1 MKILLFICA
10 LLFSLPFIGTI
21 QDASDSYVF
30 DKKHLILSD
39 SIPAEF
45 TVDSIIG
52 CGTSALME
60 ELMMDD
66 TMMQRRAAVMEEK
79 IYQSITNPK
88 YTNTI
93 GAKVQYTLPVVVH
106 IVTNNGIGEVS
117 NQQIQQGIVKLN
129 QGFANT
135 GGYNRGAGTNMNIR
149 FMLAIKD
156 PNGQNTS
163 GITRVSSSL
172 TNLTEVGGEQD
183 RALKN
188 LRRWDPDCY
197 INVWVVNFI
206 EGAGGYATY
215 PWWQNRDEDGIVVR
229 ATTFAGGTAEASILI
244 HEFGHYLGL
253 YHTFEG
259 GCYNWDC
266 NRDGDKVCDTP
277 PDKVT
282 TYSSCTQPYNS
293 CSTDTQS
300 GFLVDKYD
308 MISNFMDYTRHACLH
323 DFTAGQGAR
332 MRAFIQGSRSSLV
345 DCESLVNPCANPPFV
360 NIDLPS
366 DSILAGV
373 PLNITSS
380 NESTIRVNWYI
391 NGESISTD
399 EAFEYTFEEESTY
412 TLLLRGE
419 GSSSFCSIVS
429 DTRILTVYCPTQKLD
444 YSTELVYSD
453 VESPIELKVFPE
465 GISNWEWW
473 LDGEATGLTGSVER
487 VYLLPGTYT
496 LELKTPDGSA
506 LCGFVPPAP
515 FELDVPCPGNLADIE
530 ADPDQIFLGELAVV
544 DLYSGNLEY
553 IEWFVNGVSVGDPDP
568 LEYTFTEPGRQ
579 EVVFFGKNPLE
590 GCADYHDTVYIEVL
604 CPFSNID
611 IQQPADSV
619 EVGNTLT
626 FPAEVAN
633 GTDVTWS
640 VNGTPIPDTEDNELA
655 YTFTDAGFY
664 EIVASANHAEAACG
678 TVADT
683 VKVWSFCSNAPIAI
697 NIPAMYVQVGETFQL
712 SADAT
717 GLSNISWYIDG
728 EKVGEGEELDY
739 SFFDPVEYEIR
750 VTGERQDGGCAVAS
764 GITQMNAYCRLF
776 GGITSD
782 REPYV
787 GEPLEMVVI
796 FDGEWDSLQWRI
808 NGSPLAEESTSFNY
822 QFEEAGYYDIEVD
835 IFFKGCQKKMATGS
849 VYLELRNRCQ
859 YEDAVGYWQW
869 ENAGNRALKYAKGH
883 NDCFYLLTDRRLS
896 KVNAEQELL
905 WSTAFQLDFT
915 DMIIDEINGGVLV
928 VANFSAVEDE
938 EAFLVMKFSETG
950 QVLWKREL
958 KGNPAGLLPH
968 RKIIQISTG
977 EFLLLSSGQGETLLS
992 VVNKLSNEGDLIWS
1006 KTYEKILGLD
1016 LVSETDGSIYLASRT
1031 VEGNRVSLSKLDA
1044 GGAFLWSRIYFP
1056 DNKPDNTSIPFYD
1069 RVFVRTLNE
1078 GKLGLSFS
1086 QNIDNTILDPH
1097 ICVVNREG
1105 ELEWVLRLSNYY
1117 TNEEDAVFDFEA
1129 LPTGDM
1135 VLLSAGSIT
1144 TASNSNYSISLSRLD
1159 LSGKMIWNH
1168 RKSVSPNEF
1177 ILDITHLEE
1186 NKIAL
1191 SGWKGNLPSTQI
1203 LNEFGF
1209 ANACNFQ
1216 KGIIDITFQDFAVNS
1231 HVLAPFEE
1239 YSMISEPFQ
1248 IDIPMVDFSAMPN
1261 RLNACVIEGISS
1273 FDLDIELSEVL
1284 LCGNKILVEANICN
1298 NGNIPNPEE
1307 LKVSFYAKNP
1317 LHEEIGQVS
1326 QSTLRH
1332 VIPSDTCK
1340 EVIFLIPQ
1348 DSIPSSHLF
1357 AFINDD
1363 GNKSAPLDLFNDPPN
1378 ENYPECNVF
1387 DNLDSIAIAEGITI
1401 HSIPLNLGPNQ
1412 VICEGEVIILSA
1424 TTEYDSYRW
1433 QDETITPSKTVTEA
1447 GLYILEAT
1455 NECGEIS
1462 IDSVLITSITPPP
1475 SPDLGPDFLYCED
1488 RDILL
1493 RAGSNY
1499 ESYRWQNGSTD
1510 STLTVSQAGRY
1521 WVEVTDECG
1530 TTYVDTIVIELEQF
1544 VSVNFG
1550 PDRQICE
1557 GEILSL
1563 NAGLGFATYYWTA
1576 TTTIPCQDCE
1586 ELNLSPTSDARYE
1599 VVTTLQ
1605 SGCVFTDT
1613 IFIEVVAPIT
1623 HEEVRQIC
1631 AGESTLIFGESQS
1644 EAGRYSKTFQSV
1656 QSCDSTVHID
1666 LQLIEEVQASAMIE
1680 PSCFQQNT
1688 GEIALSLAGGLP
1700 PYKVDWEDGQTGISR
1715 SGLVEGSY
1723 AYTIQDDFGCTYVG
1737 QIEVPENEEIL
1748 IDLDWEDP
1756 LCTGEASGSINAV
1769 AIENELLYSLD
1780 GETFQTMGQFND
1792 LASGNYTLFIKD
1804 QVNCVFSKDVALIE
1818 PTAIQITV
1826 PTQLALM
1833 QGDTLPIFLTGEL
1846 ERISQ
1851 ITWSPA
1857 QGLSC
1862 DDCLTP
1868 FAFPTNDITYQA
1880 TITDEQ
1886 GCQTVYNVQ
1895 VDVEIVLSTGA
1906 ASQVAG
1912 LNPPTAFSPND
1923 DGQNDQF
1930 EIPGLAKYPKAS
1942 ITIVDRWGKVVF
1954 TADPYQNDWDG
1965 TSLTGKR
1972 LPETTYYYMLD
1983 LKRAKGKPVTGN
1995 IALIR

>member
-1 MKILLFICA
+1 MKVLVFACA
-10 LLFSLPFIGTI
+10 LLLSLPFIGI
-21 QDASDSYVF
+21 INHDSF
-30 DKKHLILSD
+30 ITEDKPIRISADTLPEYISTD
-39 SIPAEF
+39 SILP
-45 TVDSIIG
+45 
-52 CGTSALME
+52 CGTSSIME
-60 ELMMDD
+60 ELMRAD
-66 TMMQRRAAVMEEK
+66 TAMQRRAEIINEE
-79 IYQSITNPK
+79 IYQMVTDPK
-88 YTNTI
+88 QQNLT
-93 GAKVQYTLPVVVH
+93 GAKVQYTLPIVVH
-106 IVTNNGIGEVS
+106 IVTNNGVGEVS
-117 NQQIQQGIVKLN
+117 NQQIQQGIVRLN

-135 GGYNRGAGTNMNIR
+135 GGYNRGSGTNMDIR

-163 GITRVSSSL
+163 GITRVSSPL
-172 TNLTEVGGEQD
+172 TNLTEVGGAQD

-197 INVWVVNFI
+197 INVWVVNYI

-215 PWWQNRDEDGIVVR
+215 PWWHNKDEDGIVVR
-229 ATTFAGGTAEASILI
+229 ASTFAGGTAEASILI

-373 PLNITSS
+373 PLNITST

-399 EAFEYTFEEESTY
+399 EAFEYTFEEEGTY

-465 GISNWEWW
+465 GVSNWEWW
-473 LDGEATGLTGSVER
+473 LDGEPTGLTDSVER
-487 VYLLPGTYT
+487 IYLLPGTYT

-515 FELDVPCPGNLADIE
+515 FELDVPCPGNLADIA
-530 ADPDQIFLGELAVV
+530 ADPDQVFVGDLAVV
-544 DLYSGNLEY
+544 DLYSSNLEY
-553 IEWFVNGVSVGDPDP
+553 IEWFVNGVSAGDPDP

-590 GCADYHDTVYIEVL
+590 GCADYYDTVYIEVL
-604 CPFSNID
+604 CPFSSLD

-633 GTDVTWS
+633 GTDVIWS
-640 VNGTPIPDTEDNELA
+640 VNGIPIPDTENNELA

-664 EIVASANHAEAACG
+664 EIVASANHAEAVCG

-683 VKVWSFCSNAPIAI
+683 VKVWSYCSNAPIAI
-697 NIPAMYVQVGETFQL
+697 NIPAMSVKVGETFQL

-717 GLSNISWYIDG
+717 GLSNLSWYIDG
-728 EKVGEGEELDY
+728 EKVGEGEVLDY
-739 SFFDPVEYEIR
+739 SFFDPVEYEVR
-750 VTGERQDGGCAVAS
+750 VTGEREGSGCAVAS
-764 GITQMNAYCRLF
+764 GILQMNAYCDLF
-776 GGITSD
+776 GRIRMGE
-782 REPYV
+782 EPYT
-787 GEPLEMVVI
+787 GRPLEMQVLLDV
-796 FDGEWDSLQWRI
+796 EWDSLQWRI
-808 NGSPLAEESTSFNY
+808 NGVPLAVKDTTFSY
-822 QFEEAGYYDIEVD
+822 QFDEPGYYDVEVD
-835 IFFKGCQKKMATGS
+835 VYYKGCIANIQLGTQYFTF
-849 VYLELRNRCQ
+849 VRERCQ
-859 YEDAVGYWQW
+859 YEEVVGYWEW
-869 ENAGNRALKYAKGH
+869 ENIGFSTVLFDKDKEGNYYVIG
-883 NDCFYLLTDRRLS
+883 DRRIAKLDEAYNTIWATEERLNF
-896 KVNAEQELL
+896 KGGVIDVIDGGIIAIAYDLTVGGFLVIKYTKDGELL
-905 WSTAFQLDFT
+905 WKQELKTSTNEL
-915 DMIIDEINGGVLV
+915 IH
-928 VANFSAVEDE
+928 
-938 EAFLVMKFSETG
+938 
-950 QVLWKREL
+950 REL
-958 KGNPAGLLPH
+958 KQLP
-968 RKIIQISTG
+968 TG
-977 EFLLLSSGQGETLLS
+977 ELIHLGSTIGDLESLTVIS
-992 VVNKLSNEGDLIWS
+992 KLSAEGDLIWS
-1006 KTYEKILGLD
+1006 KISNNILGLD
-1016 LVSETDGSIYLASRT
+1016 ISYDDQGAIYLAGREWDDDT
-1031 VEGNRVSLSKLDA
+1031 VILTKLNSEGGLI
-1044 GGAFLWSRIYFP
+1044 WSRLYLSADSSESSPLSFKKQMFITHLNNGKIALAFNQKIGEDIERPYMTMISQEGHLLWTKKISTP
-1056 DNKPDNTSIPFYD
+1056 NTPYYDLVMNVEALPNGDMIFLSSTIESNSLTTASTNITRLSPNGQVIWHRYENTHSSGRSSGITYLDESRFALFGRRGGEPYTQILNQYGHPKTCGFRRGLIEERLIDFAASDFDAEIKVDVAVEIEPFLSPIPVVDFAGEPTTVNACNLPGRSSFNVAIALQRLFLCD
-1069 RVFVRTLNE
+1069 DKMNLQAELCNTGNAASPVD
-1078 GKLGLSFS
+1078 LGLSFYDVNPLLKS
-1086 QNIDNTILDPH
+1086 ATI
-1097 ICVVNREG
+1097 ITQTAVGREIP
-1105 ELEWVLRLSNYY
+1105 
-1117 TNEEDAVFDFEA
+1117 TN
-1129 LPTGDM
+1129 
-1135 VLLSAGSIT
+1135 SC
-1144 TASNSNYSISLSRLD
+1144 
-1159 LSGKMIWNH
+1159 
-1168 RKSVSPNEF
+1168 
-1177 ILDITHLEE
+1177 E
-1186 NKIAL
+1186 N
-1191 SGWKGNLPSTQI
+1191 
-1203 LNEFGF
+1203 
-1209 ANACNFQ
+1209 
-1216 KGIIDITFQDFAVNS
+1216 ITF
-1231 HVLAPFEE
+1231 E
-1239 YSMISEPFQ
+1239 
-1248 IDIPMVDFSAMPN
+1248 IPIPTN
-1261 RLNACVIEGISS
+1261 
-1273 FDLDIELSEVL
+1273 
-1284 LCGNKILVEANICN
+1284 
-1298 NGNIPNPEE
+1298 NIP
-1307 LKVSFYAKNP
+1307 
-1317 LHEEIGQVS
+1317 
-1326 QSTLRH
+1326 
-1332 VIPSDTCK
+1332 
-1340 EVIFLIPQ
+1340 
-1348 DSIPSSHLF
+1348 HLF

-1363 GNKSAPLDLFNDPPN
+1363 GQRDTPFDLLDDPPN
-1378 ENYPECNVF
+1378 DKYAECNLF
-1387 DNLDSIAIAEGITI
+1387 NNLDSIALGEAQ
-1401 HSIPLNLGPNQ
+1401 SVNLPP
-1412 VICEGEVIILSA
+1412 IKLGEDRRLCTGEILSLIA
-1424 TTEYDSYRW
+1424 NPDYASFFWQDGTTEATY
-1433 QDETITPSKTVTEA
+1433 TVAEP
-1447 GLYILEAT
+1447 GLYTLIAT
-1455 NECGEIS
+1455 DACGKVS
-1462 IDSVLITSITPPP
+1462 TDSVLVTAILPTPA
-1475 SPDLGPDFLYCED
+1475 PDLGPDFLYCED

-1493 RAGSNY
+1493 RAGSDY

-1530 TTYVDTIVIELEQF
+1530 TSYADTIVIELEQF
-1544 VSVNFG
+1544 VPVNFG

-1557 GEILSL
+1557 GETLSL

-1576 TTTIPCQDCE
+1576 TTAIPCQDCE
-1586 ELNLSPTSDARYE
+1586 ALNLNPTSDARYE

-1613 IFIEVVAPIT
+1613 IFIEVIASIT

-1666 LQLIEEVQASAMIE
+1666 LQLVEEVQASAMIE

-1688 GEIALSLAGGLP
+1688 GEIALSIAGGLP

-1756 LCTGEASGSINAV
+1756 LCAGEASGSISVA
-1769 AIENELLYSLD
+1769 AIEGELLYSLD
-1780 GETFQTMGQFND
+1780 GQAFQAMGHFDD
-1792 LASGNYTLFIKD
+1792 LTSGDYTLFVKD
-1804 QVNCVFSKDVALIE
+1804 EANCISTQNLTLEE
-1818 PTAIQITV
+1818 PTPLQISLPSTL
-1826 PTQLALM
+1826 TLM
-1833 QGDTLPIFLTGEL
+1833 QGDTLPIPLTGEL

-1868 FAFPTNDITYQA
+1868 LAFPANDITYEA

-1886 GCQTVYNVQ
+1886 GCQTVYSIQ
-1895 VDVEIVLSTGA
+1895 VEVEVVLNTGA
-1906 ASQVAG
+1906 GNQVPG
-1912 LNPPTAFSPND
+1912 LNPPTAFSPNG

-1930 EIPGLAKYPKAS
+1930 EILGLAKYPKAS

-1954 TADPYQNDWDG
+1954 AADPYQNDWDG

-1983 LKRAKGKPVTGN
+1983 LKRAKGKPMTGN
-1995 IALIR
+1995 ITLIR